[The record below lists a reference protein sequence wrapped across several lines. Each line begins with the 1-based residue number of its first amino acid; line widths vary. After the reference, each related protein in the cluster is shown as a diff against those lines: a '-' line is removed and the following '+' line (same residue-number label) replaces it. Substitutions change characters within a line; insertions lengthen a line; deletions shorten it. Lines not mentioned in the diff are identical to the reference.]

1 MVHLKVARQPQEMFL
16 LKYNW
21 NIIFTEFFLAGNWHS
36 RASIIVGK
44 RVLTP
49 ILWRPPILPT
59 PHAKVCPTP
68 APPPSLPP
76 HFQILSNLPPSLSSP
91 TPTLTALSVV
101 LFLWLN
107 WWSHHIYCATLFND
121 VMDLHMSSLGNLVP
135 EGLWY
140 MFYALRCQVYWGLT
154 HMVFCWYSDLISHTH

>member
-1 MVHLKVARQPQEMFL
+1 MVHLKAARQPQEMFL

-21 NIIFTEFFLAGNWHS
+21 NIIFPEFFLVGNWNS

-59 PHAKVCPTP
+59 PFFRFCPTSP
-68 APPPSLPP
+68 T
-76 HFQILSNLPPSLSSP
+76 PSLSSP
-91 TPTLTALSVV
+91 TPTLTALSFV

-107 WWSHHIYCATLFND
+107 WQSHHIWCATLIND
-121 VMDLHMSSLGNLVP
+121 DMDLHMSSFGTLVP
-135 EGLWY
+135 EGPWY

-154 HMVFCWYSDLISHTH
+154 HMVFRWYSDLISHTH